1 MRTNIFQ
8 NKKKYIISLLKQTKI
23 VQMLNVWSEG
33 FSKNNKFYF
42 SAILRTIKKC
52 RGRPWYT
59 CNRYNMSGRS
69 VWDLQGEPL

>member
-42 SAILRTIKKC
+42 SAILHFCVPSKNVGDAPGIHVIDTI
-52 RGRPWYT
+52 
-59 CNRYNMSGRS
+59 
-69 VWDLQGEPL
+69 